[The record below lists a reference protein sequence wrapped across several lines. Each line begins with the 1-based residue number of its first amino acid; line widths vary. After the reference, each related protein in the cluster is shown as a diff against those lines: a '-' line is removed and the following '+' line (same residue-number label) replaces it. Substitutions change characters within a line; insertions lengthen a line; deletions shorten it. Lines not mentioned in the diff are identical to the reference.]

1 MLPHH
6 SLGKCHLLTRDV
18 SQLGMVLVCHCTN
31 KRLDQGCD
39 RIGIKE
45 QQATKGQS
53 LDKKQTFLSTSKVS
67 TAGGGQTAEGSMNTK
82 SRHSS
87 ALCNRCGRDQLRR
100 NCTNKHLCTLASAC
114 PEQTRARPQLRCWS
128 CDFNSPALR
137 VSRVSR
143 TAVWPSCTFP
153 TPHGQRC

>member
-1 MLPHH
+1 MCLSWEWYSCATALTNDWTRAVTGLVSRNNKPQ
-6 SLGKCHLLTRDV
+6 KDKALTR
-18 SQLGMVLVCHCTN
+18 N
-31 KRLDQGCD
+31 K
-39 RIGIKE
+39 
-45 QQATKGQS
+45 
-53 LDKKQTFLSTSKVS
+53 LSCPPQRSPPP
-67 TAGGGQTAEGSMNTK
+67 GGQTAEGSMNTK